1 MSDPLINFDAEADLL
16 GSLLLE
22 NRQVD
27 RVADILSPEDFA
39 EPAHRMIYETI
50 IQQVSLGKPASPVTL
65 KGFFGDELQAFGGP
79 GYLARLTGGGEVLL
93 TDIKSTAEYL
103 AGLSTRRAMREGL
116 AVASSACA
124 DLSLPIPEIVS
135 HADGALEQKGG
146 NQIHQPTGAE
156 CFDELL
162 ASFGQGRNGVTC
174 GAIRCLDE
182 LLGPVRPGQLVIG
195 AGRPGMGKTAL
206 ALSYAIG
213 AAKEGHGVL
222 FISLEMSSP
231 ELAGRMA
238 ADMCFNGREGVPFAA
253 INAGDVS
260 ATQRHRVIEARQEM
274 AALPFQ
280 VVATGGLTT
289 GRLNMLIRRHARR
302 MKAQGHK
309 LDLVVVDYLQLMK
322 PDGKGRS
329 NYENVSEVSMALKAM
344 ALDHGVGMFALAQ
357 LSREVEKRPGNR
369 PQLSDLRDSGQIEQD
384 ADAVLFLL
392 REEYYLRQQDP
403 DTIKDPVAHEAAL
416 RAVEGRIE
424 FIVAKRRNG
433 ITGTAIGYFYGQF
446 QAVRG

>member
-1 MSDPLINFDAEADLL
+1 MSDPLINLEAEAQLL
-16 GSLLLE
+16 GSLMWE
-22 NRQVD
+22 NAGID
-27 RVADILSPEDFA
+27 RVADLIAGCDFH
-39 EPAHRMIYETI
+39 EPIHRMIYETI
-50 IQQVSLGKPASPVTL
+50 IQQASLGKSVTPVTL
-65 KGFFGDELQAFGGP
+65 KGFFDDELAAVGGAA
-79 GYLARLTGGGEVLL
+79 YLARLTGDPASMLADVRD
-93 TDIKSTAEYL
+93 TSKYL
-103 AGLSTRRAMREGL
+103 SDLAMRRAMRGGL
-116 AVASSACA
+116 AVASDACA
-124 DLSLPIPEIVS
+124 DLTLPVAEIVS
-135 HADGALEQKGG
+135 HADAALSQKSGET
-146 NQIHQPTGAE
+146 IHQPTGAD

-162 ASFGQGRNGVTC
+162 ASFGRDRNGVSC
-174 GAIRCLDE
+174 GAIRCLDD

-213 AAKEGHGVL
+213 AAKQGHGVL
-222 FISLEMSSP
+222 FISLEMSST

-309 LDLVVVDYLQLMK
+309 LELVVVDYLQLMK

-403 DTIKDPVAHEAAL
+403 ETVKDPIAHEAAL

-433 ITGTAIGYFYGQF
+433 VTGAAIGYFYGQF